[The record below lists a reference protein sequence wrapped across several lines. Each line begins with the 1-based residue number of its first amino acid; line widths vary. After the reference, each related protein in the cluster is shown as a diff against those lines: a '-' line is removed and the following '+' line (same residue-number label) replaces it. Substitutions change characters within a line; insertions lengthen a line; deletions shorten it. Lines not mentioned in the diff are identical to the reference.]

1 MRSRSRSIS
10 IFDMIAAVAIMGFVV
25 FTLFPVLVQAGED
38 KSDETC
44 MSNLKKIHQAVMA
57 YSEDWDGYG
66 PATMEHIYKS
76 AWMGQIAK
84 NLGFT
89 GKELSN
95 CWGAGGS
102 GLKAVN
108 ADMYIKE
115 LQCPSRWNKAAWSG
129 GNTYGM
135 NANICLAEKN
145 PYAAGPPLKLSDM
158 KYPKT
163 TLLASDS
170 NSYVI
175 NYLQVLAATCD
186 PAHKFYSGTHNGGLN
201 VLFCDGHAEFKNHGT
216 DGKAWEYA
224 SSSIILRP
232 GWRGAPK

>member
-1 MRSRSRSIS
+1 MAKMKSKISIS
-10 IFDMIAAVAIMGFVV
+10 EVIAAVAVTGFVA
-25 FTLFPVLVQAGED
+25 FTLLPALVQAGED

-57 YSEDWDGYG
+57 YSQDWDGYG
-66 PATMEHIYKS
+66 PTTMEHVYKS

-84 NLGFT
+84 NLGFS

-102 GLKAVN
+102 GKAAMN

-115 LQCPSRWNKAAWSG
+115 LQCPSRWNKAPWSG

-135 NANICLAEKN
+135 NASICLAEKN
-145 PYAAGPPLKLSDM
+145 SYAPGPPLKLSEM

-163 TLLASDS
+163 TLLVSDS
-170 NSYVI
+170 NSYVVS
-175 NYLQVLAATCD
+175 YPQTLAATCD
-186 PAHKFYSGTHNGGLN
+186 PAAKFYSGTHDGGLN
-201 VLFCDGHAEFKNHGT
+201 ILFCDGHAEFKNY
-216 DGKAWEYA
+216 GKEGSAWEYA
-224 SSSIILRP
+224 ASSIVLRP